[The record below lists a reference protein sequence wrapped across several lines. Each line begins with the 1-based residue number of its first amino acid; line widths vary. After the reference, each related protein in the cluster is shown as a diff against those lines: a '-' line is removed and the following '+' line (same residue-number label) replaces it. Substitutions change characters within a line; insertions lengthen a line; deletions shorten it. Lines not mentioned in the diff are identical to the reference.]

1 MLTLTLRDL
10 QFRLRQ
16 FSIAV
21 IGAAL
26 VFAVLLILTGISEG
40 FNTEAEDTVGAV
52 DVDAW
57 IVPEGVT
64 GPFATVSTLP
74 AGLAGQLRRG
84 EGVRRAAP
92 MVMLAQKL
100 ERADGELVQINVLG
114 VQPGAPGA
122 PTAEDGENLMASH
135 EAVLDDGTDV
145 GVGDSFTIGDQRFE
159 AVGQVE
165 DRTYL
170 GGVPVTYVTLRDAQA
185 LAFEGQNLAN
195 TIVLRGE
202 PKRVPRGYT
211 SLTNQEVVD
220 DMVRPLDGARQVIDT
235 VRVLMWV
242 VAAVIIGAVMYLS
255 ALERLRDFAVL
266 KAVGGESRSLALGLS
281 LQAIIAAL
289 IAAII
294 ASVLSVLLRPLFP
307 VPVTIG
313 VGAYLI
319 LAGVALVV
327 GIVASIAAL
336 RRVLKVDPALAFG

>member
-1 MLTLTLRDL
+1 LLTLTLRDL

-16 FSIAV
+16 FSIAIV
-21 IGAAL
+21 GAAL
-26 VFAVLLILTGISEG
+26 VFTVLLILTGISEG
-40 FNTEAEDTVGAV
+40 FNTEAEDTVDAV

-57 IVPEGVT
+57 IVPEGVS

-74 AGLAGQLRRG
+74 AGLAQQLRRAK
-84 EGVRRAAP
+84 GVTRAVP

-100 ERADGELVQINVLG
+100 EREDGEIIQINVMG
-114 VQPGAPGA
+114 VRPSAPGA
-122 PTAEDGENLMASH
+122 PEPESGENLGGKGQ
-135 EAVLDDGTDV
+135 AVLDDATDV
-145 GVGDSFTIGDQRFE
+145 GVGDSFTIGDRRFE
-159 AVGQVE
+159 AVGTVK

-170 GGVPVTYVTLRDAQA
+170 GGVPVTYVTLRDAQQ
-185 LAFEGQNLAN
+185 LAFDGQNLAN
-195 TIVLRGE
+195 TVVVQGE
-202 PKRVPRGYT
+202 PKRVPRGYV
-211 SLTNQEVVD
+211 SLSNDAVVD

-235 VRVLMWV
+235 VRVLMWI

-255 ALERLRDFAVL
+255 ALERLQDFAVL

-281 LQAIIAAL
+281 VQAIIAAL
-289 IAAII
+289 VAAII
-294 ASVLSVLLRPLFP
+294 ASVLSVVLRPLFP

-313 VGAYLI
+313 VSAYLI

>member
-1 MLTLTLRDL
+1 LLTLTLRDL

-21 IGAAL
+21 VGAAL
-26 VFAVLLILTGISEG
+26 VFTVLLILTGISEG
-40 FNTEAEDTVGAV
+40 FNTEAEDTVDAI

-64 GPFATVSTLP
+64 GPFAAISTLP
-74 AGLAGQLRRG
+74 AGLADQLQQS
-84 EGVRRAAP
+84 EGVKRAVP
-92 MVMLAQKL
+92 MVMLSQNLKR
-100 ERADGELVQINVLG
+100 ENGEQVQINVIG
-114 VQPGAPGA
+114 VLPGGPGAPE
-122 PTAEDGENLMASH
+122 AESGENLDGKRQ
-135 EAVLDDGTDV
+135 AVLDDATEV
-145 GVGDSFTIGDQRFE
+145 GVGESLTISDQRFE
-159 AVGQVE
+159 AVGQVK

-170 GGVPVTYVTLRDAQA
+170 GGIPVTYVTLQDAQQ
-185 LAFEGQNLAN
+185 LAFDGQRLAN
-195 TIVLRGE
+195 TIVVRGE
-202 PKRVPRGYT
+202 PNRVPRGYT
-211 SLTNQEVVD
+211 RLSNEQVVD

-235 VRVLMWV
+235 IRVLMWI

-266 KAVGGESRSLALGLS
+266 KAVGGESRSLALGLC

-289 IAAII
+289 IAAVM
-294 ASVLSVLLRPLFP
+294 ASILSVLLRPLFP

-313 VGAYLI
+313 VSAYLI